1 MVIQRV
7 FCGYPMMRVL
17 LAIGIDGVVLNACLA
32 QGFDAFLTCATL
44 TAMVL
49 ATFVATPCFG
59 IIDPQLFAASRDV
72 GLIKIGIMRE
82 QFNAVIRTFA
92 DSL

>member
-17 LAIGIDGVVLNACLA
+17 LAIGIDRVILNACLA

-44 TAMVL
+44 TAMVSIHN
-49 ATFVATPCFG
+49 TT
-59 IIDPQLFAASRDV
+59 S
-72 GLIKIGIMRE
+72 
-82 QFNAVIRTFA
+82 IRTYTIPNPIMNTIYVKI
-92 DSL
+92 